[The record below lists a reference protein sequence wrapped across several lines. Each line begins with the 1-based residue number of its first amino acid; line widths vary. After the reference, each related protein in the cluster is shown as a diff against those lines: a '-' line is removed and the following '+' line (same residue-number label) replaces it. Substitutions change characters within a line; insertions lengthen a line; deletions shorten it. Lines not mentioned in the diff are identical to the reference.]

1 MVATIEMLLLQEPT
15 AYYSI
20 SDYNYGWSIETS
32 ECKIEMEQRKNEI
45 MQHCYALTYL
55 KEFDLDSKI
64 NVLAYY
70 LWY

>member
-32 ECKIEMEQRKNEI
+32 ECKIEVDQRKNEI
-45 MQHCYALTYL
+45 MQHCFLCTKISKEYNFDTYCL
-55 KEFDLDSKI
+55 
-64 NVLAYY
+64 
-70 LWY
+70 

>member
-32 ECKIEMEQRKNEI
+32 ECKIEVDQRKNEI
-45 MQHCYALTYL
+45 MQHCFLRTKIS
-55 KEFDLDSKI
+55 KEYNFDT
-64 NVLAYY
+64 
-70 LWY
+70 